1 MKHEKVFHAYL
12 VEGKDSAKMRSRH
25 LKWRISGENEIFVF
39 LKLLNFR
46 ICDFCGF
53 RIQFLDFFYQ
63 IVMTNMQWFLSLL
76 LRNTLLFAFPIC
88 TLIVR
93 EILIILFPI
102 IVWFCCKFLL
112 LKQYLLPDIVLTVF
126 LRNPLIWEQFY
137 FEHRNDWWYSYYRS
151 RIFFF
156 NIF

>member
-12 VEGKDSAKMRSRH
+12 VEGRRLCWKALQAFEMKNQWRKRNLIS
-25 LKWRISGENEIFVF
+25 LKS
-39 LKLLNFR
+39 LNFR
-46 ICDFCGF
+46 IWDFCGF
-53 RIQFLDFFYQ
+53 RIQFFYCFYQ
-63 IVMTNMQWFLSLL
+63 IVMTNMRWFLSLL
-76 LRNTLLFAFPIC
+76 LRNTLLFAFSISS
-88 TLIVR
+88 LILR

-137 FEHRNDWWYSYYRS
+137 FEHWSTSITVLEVFY
-151 RIFFF
+151 F
-156 NIF
+156 NIL